1 MASAKVCF
9 SQRRACQ
16 FLLFWELYCM
26 AAVCV
31 FVYSL
36 AHTFSIVAQNK
47 GKHIQ
52 DFQSLLIR
60 LLPQTSY
67 HSLDRFK
74 SSYVLCQIQSPKLNT
89 ILQVWPHQQPI
100 QGHQHLLLQMD
111 HQVDLSPVLLG
122 LCDGGVMTGGTFSY
136 LPFLSPDGYIYE
148 KEAILEYILHQKK
161 EITLQLKAYE
171 KQRSELKTEQEE
183 LSKAAKESQ
192 VKGFLEKEMSIVL
205 KPLNPLTALPG

>member
-1 MASAKVCF
+1 
-9 SQRRACQ
+9 
-16 FLLFWELYCM
+16 
-26 AAVCV
+26 
-31 FVYSL
+31 
-36 AHTFSIVAQNK
+36 
-47 GKHIQ
+47 
-52 DFQSLLIR
+52 
-60 LLPQTSY
+60 
-67 HSLDRFK
+67 
-74 SSYVLCQIQSPKLNT
+74 
-89 ILQVWPHQQPI
+89 
-100 QGHQHLLLQMD
+100 MD

-136 LPFLSPDGYIYE
+136 LPFLSPDGYIYD

-205 KPLNPLTALPG
+205 KPLNPLTAVPGDSALRGCGEIRLG